1 VASLEQRL
9 KDDIKAAMKAGA
21 REELDVLRMVISD
34 ARSAAMASG
43 PERPDIPDDL
53 MLKVLQKA
61 VKTRTESVEA
71 FAKGGRQDLVD
82 HERAQ
87 IEIIKRYLPAMASE
101 ADVEAVVDAV
111 MAELGVRDKA
121 GMGRVIKETMAR
133 LKGAAD
139 GAMVSRI
146 VAARLQ

>member
-1 VASLEQRL
+1 MSTLEQRL

-21 REELDVLRMVISD
+21 REELDVLRMVMSD
-34 ARSAAMASG
+34 ARNAAMASG

-101 ADVEAVVDAV
+101 AEVEAVVDAV

-121 GMGRVIKETMAR
+121 GMGRVIKESMAR

-139 GAMVSRI
+139 GAVVSRI